1 MLLAVVLMF
10 SSLPFSVSADEVSSE
25 LPTESTVESQPKES
39 QAEETEESPPP
50 AENAIILS
58 DSSGDVPVLYAQDPF
73 NTVKAEV
80 EGGTNYMT
88 SVGVTRES
96 IVREL
101 EAHEDD
107 NYYLGTPYV
116 GGDAQSPNGD
126 ASYNSGTVGMNCAG
140 FISYVLRKAGLDAE
154 TTMEIMHRTP
164 VNQYGS
170 GLPYDWLAGAS
181 NYKNLVE
188 NGNISAYAFRTKQE
202 LLSSGLAEKGDI
214 ILMWW
219 SNSPGADGADNHI
232 GFFWGK
238 ASDDDVMWHSGT
250 EPGSGNQISAITP
263 KTPGSFYILIKIEP
277 LQPKDYQVTLT
288 KTSADVSI
296 TQGNSAYSL
305 AGATYNVYKGTSG
318 TGSVVATFT
327 TDLAGHATLS
337 TPLEDGTY
345 SVKEVTPP
353 KGYKLDEKIYT
364 FTING
369 ADTSLNVEDEPG
381 TLTLI
386 LKKADSQTGSTPQGN
401 ASLAGAVYQV
411 SYQKGGQTVTE
422 ELTSDASGN
431 LGTLEGI
438 PFGTV
443 TVKEL
448 TAPEGYRLDT
458 EVHTYTVDG
467 SQLTG
472 DVYELE
478 VTDLEEDVQR
488 GGLIIQKLDSQT
500 GTTPQGD
507 ASLEGISFE
516 IVNQS
521 QNPVVVNGRTA
532 QPGQVAMTITTN
544 ASGVASTGENA
555 LPYGDY
561 TVREVASN
569 DSMFK
574 TFDEE
579 ISVTISEDGQTLTY
593 EVENE
598 VVRGGIDIEKQ
609 DSQTGSTPQGNA
621 SFAGID
627 FEVINRSANP
637 VVVDGQTY
645 AVGDVVMTITTDESG
660 RASTGND
667 VLPYGTYEVLESA
680 TNESMLLTWTGETAT
695 VRQNGHSVAITAV
708 NDVERGGLSVE
719 KQDSVTGSIPQGDA
733 DFSGITF
740 EVINNSKNPVI
751 VNSEKYNP
759 GEVVVT
765 LTTDESGRAV
775 TADDALPY
783 GEYIF
788 HESATNESMLLTAPD
803 QTVNVTD
810 DGVIYEFTMADEVVR
825 GGVLI
830 EKRDLES
837 GLLTPLGGASLD
849 GTLFEITNKSV
860 NAVYV
865 NDALYQPGEVCAT
878 IEVVDGI
885 AQTDARALPYG
896 TYQMVESKPGEGY
909 LHTDQTV
916 RSFQIRKDGEVIE
929 FRDGD
934 AAYNQVIRGDLQ
946 FIKVGE
952 GGEANMGRFAN
963 VAFKLISE
971 TTGETHIV
979 VTDENGEVRTTT
991 EWNPHSQNTNG
1002 NDGVEDEAAWD
1013 DHAGTWFG
1021 LTTEGWMV
1029 ETQDGLCALPY
1040 DTYTIE
1046 ELRCSGNQ
1054 GYDLVRVEHVTISRN
1069 NTTIYLGTLDDQ
1081 FEGVPEIGT
1090 TALVDGEHTAAPAG
1104 EVTITDTVEYKNLK
1118 VGETYKISGVLMDKE
1133 TGEPLLVGE
1142 GEEQAQ
1148 VTAEVEFTP
1157 TSAQGTVELTYT
1169 FDASA
1174 LAGKAV
1180 VVFED
1185 LYQGENVVA
1194 SHADINDEGQTVT
1207 FGKPSIG
1214 TTATIDGEKTAEP
1227 AEQITITDTVEYSGL
1242 TVGQEYKLTGVLM
1255 DKETGEPLL
1264 IGEGE
1269 EQAQVTSEATF
1280 TPSEPNGTIDVL
1292 FTFDSSALLG
1302 KSVVVFETLYQGENE
1317 VTAHTDIEDE
1327 GQTVTFVE
1335 GPKIGT
1341 TATVDGSHTASPVGE
1356 ITIVDEVAYSGLTP
1370 GKTYKISGVLMDKET
1385 GEPLLVGEGE
1395 EQAQVTAEVE
1405 FTPEAAEG
1413 TVELTYTLDA
1423 SALAGKSVV
1432 VFETL
1437 YLDDVEITSHA
1448 DIEDENQ
1455 TVTFGEGPQIG
1466 TTATVNGQ
1474 HTADPTGE
1482 VTIIDE
1488 VAYSGLTP
1496 GETYK
1501 ISGVLMDKATGEPL
1515 LVGEEQAQI
1524 TAEVEFTPEAES
1536 GTVQLSYTF
1545 DATSMAGKAV
1555 VVFEHLYLGELE
1567 IATHADIEDEGQTV
1581 TFGVPEIGT
1590 TATVNGAH
1598 TAEPAE
1604 QVTIVDTVTYSGLT
1618 PGKTYKLSGVL
1629 MDQATGEPL
1638 LVDGKEITAETEFTP
1653 EASSGTVELSY
1664 TLNASTLAGKSVV
1677 VFEDLYLDG
1686 VKVATHAD
1694 ITDAG
1699 QTVTFVEPD
1708 KPMISTMA
1716 TVDDE
1721 QIAMPVGDI
1730 TLTDII
1736 SYYQLTPG
1744 KEYTLKGVLMD
1755 QATEKPL
1762 TIDGKQVTSEVT
1774 FTPTESSGTVEVTFT
1789 FPADTLANT
1798 KVVVYEYLYLDGKEV
1813 ATHTDINNK
1822 CQTITFGDTPS
1833 IGTTAT
1839 VDGEKTAKPSEELT
1853 ITDTVEYSGLIP
1865 GKTYKLSGVLMDKET
1880 EEPLLVDD
1888 KEVTSEVEFVA
1899 EKESGTVEMTFTLD
1913 ASALVGKHIVVF
1925 ETLYY
1930 NDKEIAAHTDI
1941 EDEDQTV
1948 LIDLNG
1954 RIFAT
1959 KVDTDGAPVEGV
1971 VFGLFTADTTDF
1983 TEKNA
1988 AATAQTGADG
1998 KFEFDNVPAGE
2009 WLIVELVARPGY
2021 VLDSEPIEVTV
2032 DAEEIDLGEIVNE
2045 YTRISIIKT
2054 DATTGEQLAGATL
2067 ELYDP
2072 DGTLIDTWVSNGQP
2086 HQITKLAVGD
2096 GYVLKEVSAPTGYKI
2111 ADRITF
2117 SVSSTGEVQTIEMQD
2132 HPRDIVDVPK
2142 TGQTTPPMFIYAGV
2156 LVLAVA
2162 LGVGFVVYYKKK
2174 KTSR

>member
-1 MLLAVVLMF
+1 MTHTKKRILAMLLAVVLMF
-10 SSLPFSVSADEVSSE
+10 SALPFSVSADELPGE
-25 LPTESTVESQPKES
+25 LSTESTVESQL
-39 QAEETEESPPP
+39 AELPAEKSEESPPP
-50 AENAIILS
+50 AENTIIIS

-73 NTVKAEV
+73 NTVKSEV

-126 ASYNSGTVGMNCAG
+126 TSYNSGTVGMNCAG

-181 NYKNLVE
+181 NYKNLIE

-219 SNSPGADGADNHI
+219 SNTPAADGADNHI

-250 EPGSGNQISAITP
+250 EPASGNQISAITP

-327 TDLAGHATLS
+327 TDEAGHATLS

-369 ADTSLNVEDEPG
+369 ADTNLSVEDEPG
-381 TLTLI
+381 TLTLK
-386 LKKADSQTGSTPQGN
+386 LKKKDSQTGSTPQGN
-401 ASLAGAVYQV
+401 ATLAGAVYQV
-411 SYQKGGQTVTE
+411 SYQLGGQTVTE

-431 LGTLEGI
+431 LGTLEGL
-438 PFGTV
+438 PLGTV

-467 SQLTG
+467 SQLVG
-472 DVYELE
+472 DTYTLE
-478 VTDLEEDVQR
+478 VDDLTEDVQR
-488 GGLIIQKLDSQT
+488 GGLTIQKLDSQT

-516 IVNQS
+516 IVNDS
-521 QNPVVVNGRTA
+521 QNPVVVNGNTA
-532 QPGQVAMTITTN
+532 APGQVAMTITTN
-544 ASGVASTGENA
+544 AAGVATTGENA

-561 TVREVASN
+561 TVREVSTN
-569 DSMFK
+569 DSMLQ
-574 TFDEE
+574 TFTEE
-579 ISVTISEDGQTLTY
+579 ISVTIDEDGEMLEY
-593 EVENE
+593 EAENE

-609 DSQTGSTPQGNA
+609 DSQMGTTPQGNS

-627 FEVINRSANP
+627 FEIINRSANP
-637 VVVDGQTY
+637 VVVGGQTY

-660 RASTGND
+660 HAGTGSD
-667 VLPYGTYEVLESA
+667 VLPYGTYEVRESQ
-680 TNESMLLTWTGETAT
+680 TNESMLLTWAEETVT

-708 NDVERGGLSVE
+708 NVVERGGLSVE
-719 KQDSVTGSIPQGDA
+719 KQDTITGSTPQGDA
-733 DFSGITF
+733 NFEGITF
-740 EVINNSKNPVI
+740 EIINNSRNPVM
-751 VNSEKYNP
+751 VEGQKYQP
-759 GEVVVT
+759 GEVVKTLVT
-765 LTTDESGRAV
+765 DSEGKASTAV
-775 TADDALPY
+775 DLLPY
-783 GEYIF
+783 GEYIL

-803 QTVNVTD
+803 QTVLVED
-810 DGVIYEFTMADEVVR
+810 DGVIYEFTMANEVVR

-849 GTLFEITNKSV
+849 GTLFEITNKSI

-865 NDALYQPGEVCAT
+865 GGALYAPGEVCAT

-896 TYQMVESKPGEGY
+896 SYQMVETKPGEGY

-946 FIKVGE
+946 FVKVGE

-963 VAFKLISE
+963 VAFKLTSQ
-971 TTGETHIV
+971 TTGESHIV

-991 EWNPHSQNTNG
+991 EWNPHSQYTNG
-1002 NDGVEDEAAWD
+1002 NDEITDESLWD

-1029 ETQDGLCALPY
+1029 DVQDELCALPF
-1040 DTYTIE
+1040 DTYTVE

-1090 TALVDGEHTAAPAG
+1090 TATVDGEHTAEPAG
-1104 EVTITDTVEYKNLK
+1104 EVTLIDTISYKNLK

-1142 GEEQAQ
+1142 QQ
-1148 VTAEVEFTP
+1148 VTAELEFTP
-1157 TSAQGTVELTYT
+1157 TSSEGSVELTYT
-1169 FDASA
+1169 FDGSA
-1174 LAGKAV
+1174 LAGKSV

-1194 SHADINDEGQTVT
+1194 SHADINDEGQTVS
-1207 FGKPSIG
+1207 FGQPEIG
-1214 TTATIDGEKTAEP
+1214 TTATIDGEKTAVP

-1264 IGEGE
+1264 VGEGE

-1292 FTFDSSALLG
+1292 FTFDGSALLG

-1356 ITIVDEVAYSGLTP
+1356 VTIVDEVAYSGLTP
-1370 GKTYKISGVLMDKET
+1370 GKTYKISGVLMDKVT

-1405 FTPEAAEG
+1405 FTPESADG

-1423 SALAGKSVV
+1423 SLFAGTSIV

-1437 YLDDVEITSHA
+1437 YQDGVEIAAHTDINDEAQTVEIT
-1448 DIEDENQ
+1448 EPEKP
-1455 TVTFGEGPQIG
+1455 TLG
-1466 TTATVNGQ
+1466 TTATVDGK

-1482 VTIIDE
+1482 ITIVDVVE
-1488 VAYSGLTP
+1488 YTGLTP
-1496 GETYK
+1496 GKLYT

-1515 LVGEEQAQI
+1515 LVDGVEV
-1524 TAEVEFTPEAES
+1524 TAEVEFTPEA
-1536 GTVQLSYTF
+1536 
-1545 DATSMAGKAV
+1545 
-1555 VVFEHLYLGELE
+1555 
-1567 IATHADIEDEGQTV
+1567 AD
-1581 TFGVPEIGT
+1581 
-1590 TATVNGAH
+1590 
-1598 TAEPAE
+1598 
-1604 QVTIVDTVTYSGLT
+1604 
-1618 PGKTYKLSGVL
+1618 
-1629 MDQATGEPL
+1629 
-1638 LVDGKEITAETEFTP
+1638 
-1653 EASSGTVELSY
+1653 GTVELTY
-1664 TLNASTLAGKSVV
+1664 TLDASTLAG
-1677 VFEDLYLDG
+1677 
-1686 VKVATHAD
+1686 
-1694 ITDAG
+1694 
-1699 QTVTFVEPD
+1699 
-1708 KPMISTMA
+1708 
-1716 TVDDE
+1716 
-1721 QIAMPVGDI
+1721 
-1730 TLTDII
+1730 
-1736 SYYQLTPG
+1736 
-1744 KEYTLKGVLMD
+1744 
-1755 QATEKPL
+1755 
-1762 TIDGKQVTSEVT
+1762 
-1774 FTPTESSGTVEVTFT
+1774 
-1789 FPADTLANT
+1789 
-1798 KVVVYEYLYLDGKEV
+1798 
-1813 ATHTDINNK
+1813 
-1822 CQTITFGDTPS
+1822 
-1833 IGTTAT
+1833 TT
-1839 VDGEKTAKPSEELT
+1839 
-1853 ITDTVEYSGLIP
+1853 
-1865 GKTYKLSGVLMDKET
+1865 
-1880 EEPLLVDD
+1880 
-1888 KEVTSEVEFVA
+1888 
-1899 EKESGTVEMTFTLD
+1899 
-1913 ASALVGKHIVVF
+1913 IVVF
-1925 ETLYY
+1925 ETLYS
-1930 NDKEIAAHTDI
+1930 DGVEIAAHADI
-1941 EDEDQTV
+1941 NDEAQTV
-1948 LIDLNG
+1948 TINPRGGLLIQKTSEDGVLAG
-1954 RIFAT
+1954 FT
-1959 KVDTDGAPVEGV
+1959 FLVEGEGYSETFTTDGAGKIYIEDLAPGEYSITEQESELTARYEIPAGQTVKVTADQATTVEFYNALLRGKITGHKTGAEQAPLEGV
-1971 VFGLFTADTTDF
+1971 TFGLFDTEVIEFSAENAIAT
-1983 TEKNA
+1983 TETNA
-1988 AATAQTGADG
+1988 NGEFS
-1998 KFEFDNVPAGE
+1998 FEAPYGDYQVK
-2009 WLIVELVARPGY
+2009 ELETVPGY
-2021 VLDSEPIEVTV
+2021 VTKKESIAVELDKTDVDLEDIANSQTVVHFSKV
-2032 DAEEIDLGEIVNE
+2032 DAE
-2045 YTRISIIKT
+2045 
-2054 DATTGEQLAGATL
+2054 TGEGLPGAVL
-2067 ELYDP
+2067 ELYAP
-2072 DGTLIDTWVSNGQP
+2072 DGSLLDTWETTDIP
-2086 HQITKLAVGD
+2086 HVIPGLPVGE
-2096 GYVLKEVSAPTGYKI
+2096 GYVLREVTAPDGYE
-2111 ADRITF
+2111 AAEDVTF
-2117 SVSSTGEVQTIEMQD
+2117 NVEDTTEIQTITMEDEHTPEEPEEPDEPQTPEEPD
-2132 HPRDIVDVPK
+2132 EPTPDIPQTGGSRAVIWVSGLLILALLGLCITVPLLRHINK
-2142 TGQTTPPMFIYAGV
+2142 Q
-2156 LVLAVA
+2156 
-2162 LGVGFVVYYKKK
+2162 
-2174 KTSR
+2174 